1 MDTVMGDN
9 TTPNSESD
17 FNQDNEYHL
26 VSIDELRTDL
36 PDCLSDDESESQP
49 SDTISFLE
57 AMNQLY
63 QEYNSMSKLKHLLV
77 NTPDSSI
84 AKPLIRCAVYTQ
96 LWLRSKRQPENS
108 EVTAQLQSKMIV
120 NWHQFIVD

>member
-9 TTPNSESD
+9 TPPNSESD

-84 AKPLIRCAVYTQ
+84 AKPLVRCAVYTQ

-108 EVTAQLQSKMIV
+108 EVTAQLQSEMIV
-120 NWHQFIVD
+120 NWNQFIVD

>member
-84 AKPLIRCAVYTQ
+84 AKPLVRCAVYTQ
-96 LWLRSKRQPENS
+96 LWMRSKRQPENS
-108 EVTAQLQSKMIV
+108 EETAQLQSEMII
-120 NWHQFIVD
+120 NWNQFIVD

>member
-9 TTPNSESD
+9 TKPNSASE

-36 PDCLSDDESESQP
+36 PDCLSDDESQSQP

-84 AKPLIRCAVYTQ
+84 AKPLVRCAVYTQ

-120 NWHQFIVD
+120 TWNQFIGD

>member
-1 MDTVMGDN
+1 MGDN

-77 NTPDSSI
+77 NTPDSSM
-84 AKPLIRCAVYTQ
+84 AKPLVRCAVYTR

-108 EVTAQLQSKMIV
+108 VLTSQFQSEMIV
-120 NWHQFIVD
+120 NWNQFIVD

>member
-84 AKPLIRCAVYTQ
+84 AKPLVRCAVYTQ

-108 EVTAQLQSKMIV
+108 EVTVQLQSKMIV
-120 NWHQFIVD
+120 NWNQFIVD